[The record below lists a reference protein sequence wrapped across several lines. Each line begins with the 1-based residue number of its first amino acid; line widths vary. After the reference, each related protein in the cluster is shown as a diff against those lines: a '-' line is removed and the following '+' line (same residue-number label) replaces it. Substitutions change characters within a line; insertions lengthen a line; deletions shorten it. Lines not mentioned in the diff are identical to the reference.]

1 MYSISKRLFDL
12 TFAIAFILVFSWVY
26 ILTAIIIVICSP
38 GSPIYKAKRVGKN
51 GKIFTCYKFRSM
63 RTDSGKIR
71 LTTLRNDNRI
81 FPFGKF
87 IRKAKID
94 EMPQAFNILIGDMS
108 VVGPRPEDKENADRI
123 YVGRYKRIL
132 SVKPGLTSPASLYD
146 FTHGEKF
153 ESEEYYEKYFL
164 PEKLDL
170 ELYYIDHRNFKYD
183 MQIIIKTAYLII
195 VSMLGKSEFDK
206 PKELINK

>member
-153 ESEEYYEKYFL
+153 ESEEDYEKYFL

-183 MQIIIKTAYLII
+183 MHIIIKTAYLII